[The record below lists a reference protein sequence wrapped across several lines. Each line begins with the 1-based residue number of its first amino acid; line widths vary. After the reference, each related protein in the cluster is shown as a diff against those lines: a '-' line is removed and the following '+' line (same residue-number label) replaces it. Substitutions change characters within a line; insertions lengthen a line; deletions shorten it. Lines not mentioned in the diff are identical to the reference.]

1 MNDLATALIWA
12 GPAFIIF
19 AVLVVGGIVLAIIL
33 WKRSK
38 KE

>member
-1 MNDLATALIWA
+1 MNELATALIWV

-19 AVLVVGGIVLAIIL
+19 TILVVGGIVLAIIL